1 MIEVCK
7 EQLLREGLSNCQA
20 ERIQR
25 DWVRKCLTKLL
36 PRERFSFVT
45 KPVF

>member
-7 EQLLREGLSNCQA
+7 EQLLREGYLSQA